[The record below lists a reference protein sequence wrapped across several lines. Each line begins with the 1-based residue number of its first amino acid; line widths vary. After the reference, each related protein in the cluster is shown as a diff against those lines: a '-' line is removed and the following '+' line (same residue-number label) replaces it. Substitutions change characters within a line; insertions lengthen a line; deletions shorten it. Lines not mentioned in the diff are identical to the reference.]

1 MKDRIY
7 KLTISRLI
15 VVGLCLVFQV
25 AWLVVSIWKL
35 SRYYIYFAMIL
46 GLLGIFVVLFI
57 ISKRDNPAYKLAWTV
72 VILAVPIFGVILY
85 LVCGRSRITRAMRKK
100 FDAVYQNFAPYKK
113 QDEMVLKALEQEDE
127 SAGCISRY
135 ISSQSTYPV
144 YQNTDTEYFPL
155 GDDNFK
161 VMLEELKKARHFIF
175 MEYFIV
181 HAGVMWDSILEILE
195 QKVKEGVE
203 VRFLYDDM
211 GCVALLPYGY
221 DKQLE
226 KKGIQCRAFNPF
238 VPFLSIVMNN
248 RDHRKIMV
256 IDGHTGFTGG
266 INLADEYINVNSK
279 YGHWKDTGIMLK
291 GDAVQSLTVMFLEM
305 WNGIKKSDVSYEKY
319 LRTGESWKTGGK
331 GETAPTAIGETV
343 PTAAEEAAASLEGR
357 ELFRQGFVQPYC
369 DTPLDHECVGESVY
383 LNIINRAKHYVYIYT
398 PYLIVDNE
406 MMTALCLAAKSGVDV
421 RIITPHIPDK
431 KLVFL
436 LTQSYYSQLIDAGVH
451 IYEYTPG
458 FVHAKC
464 FLSDD
469 KFGTVGTINLDYRS
483 LYLHF
488 ECGVFLYKTKA
499 VEQLKEDFAQIFP
512 ICTEITKE
520 FCDSR
525 PWYVNFMQILLRLFA
540 PLL

>member
-25 AWLVVSIWKL
+25 AWLVASIWKL

-85 LVCGRSRITRAMRKK
+85 LICGRSRITRAMRKK
-100 FDAVYQNFAPYKK
+100 FDAVYQNFAPYKE
-113 QDEMVLKALEQEDE
+113 QDKTVSEALELDNE

-135 ISSQSTYPV
+135 ITSQSTYPV

-203 VRFLYDDM
+203 VRFLYDDL

-221 DKQLE
+221 YRQLE

-305 WNGIKKSDVSYEKY
+305 WNGIKTSDSSYEKY
-319 LRTGESWKTGGK
+319 LRVEKKAETWVENPCLSGG
-331 GETAPTAIGETV
+331 
-343 PTAAEEAAASLEGR
+343 
-357 ELFRQGFVQPYC
+357 QGFVQPYC

-383 LNIINRAKHYVYIYT
+383 LNIINRAKRYVYIYT

-421 RIITPHIPDK
+421 RIVTPHIPDK
-431 KLVFL
+431 KMVFL

-469 KFGTVGTINLDYRS
+469 QFGTVGTINLDYRS

-488 ECGVFLYKTKA
+488 ECGVFLYKARA
-499 VEQLKEDFAQIFP
+499 VDQLKEDFLQVFP

-525 PWYVNFMQILLRLFA
+525 PWYINFMQILLRLFA